1 MQRRDGDL
9 YAAIPD
15 GEIGKCR
22 FIMKGNFK
30 SAAELDASLEAG
42 LLEHKKLMAAQDGG
56 IGKEVSIT
64 QGFHRATKVSK
75 LELGTWAER
84 LEEMITDMGDSH
96 SFVTVKKRAAQ
107 IEQWWDMT
115 AKFMEQCST
124 PLREPVMKILKMT
137 ALENPFPEGMGMNWA
152 LDVQSAQTLDF
163 LAGMHNGKT
172 AWDLGTLTGVSAAVL
187 SEHMKVVTVERE
199 TSLVKFARKHLPK
212 NVRVVESEI
221 GAFLRNM
228 AAHGKKADFIFMD
241 LDKPLYQECYEI
253 IMEENLLKPGG
264 VLVAD
269 NVLYRGLTMQHRLG
283 EMPDVS
289 EKTAKNAACLDGFLQ
304 LVRKDVMAGHL
315 TSLMMPVRDGM
326 LAVKLPKGAGEMSSN
341 ASTASTVE

>member
-1 MQRRDGDL
+1 
-9 YAAIPD
+9 
-15 GEIGKCR
+15 
-22 FIMKGNFK
+22 
-30 SAAELDASLEAG
+30 
-42 LLEHKKLMAAQDGG
+42 
-56 IGKEVSIT
+56 
-64 QGFHRATKVSK
+64 
-75 LELGTWAER
+75 
-84 LEEMITDMGDSH
+84 
-96 SFVTVKKRAAQ
+96 
-107 IEQWWDMT
+107 
-115 AKFMEQCST
+115 
-124 PLREPVMKILKMT
+124 
-137 ALENPFPEGMGMNWA
+137 
-152 LDVQSAQTLDF
+152 
-163 LAGMHNGKT
+163 
-172 AWDLGTLTGVSAAVL
+172 
-187 SEHMKVVTVERE
+187 
-199 TSLVKFARKHLPK
+199 
-212 NVRVVESEI
+212 
-221 GAFLRNM
+221 M

>member
-1 MQRRDGDL
+1 
-9 YAAIPD
+9 
-15 GEIGKCR
+15 
-22 FIMKGNFK
+22 
-30 SAAELDASLEAG
+30 
-42 LLEHKKLMAAQDGG
+42 
-56 IGKEVSIT
+56 
-64 QGFHRATKVSK
+64 
-75 LELGTWAER
+75 
-84 LEEMITDMGDSH
+84 
-96 SFVTVKKRAAQ
+96 
-107 IEQWWDMT
+107 
-115 AKFMEQCST
+115 
-124 PLREPVMKILKMT
+124 
-137 ALENPFPEGMGMNWA
+137 MNMHWA

-163 LAGMHNGKT
+163 LAGMHNGKV